1 MHAQCGFIWFGRG
14 QFVSTRSL
22 GIGKRFFDIC
32 TREVLCADHAVRRH
46 VCPTHGRV
54 VFVLWFV
61 PAACGCRTRDLTYVS
76 GFSMCNR
83 HRSRRQHDGLGDGF
97 GADRAGLHAVQS
109 CVFVVAPGRG
119 FEIENLHVVARGQAG
134 ELGCKLGQ
142 LGNTGFRTEQGLF
155 VIQQFG
161 FQKIAVDIH
170 HHHDIN
176 RFTAVSAHRL
186 KIYGLKHIGFEFRLG
201 IRFCGIFCEQRPQR
215 HVRLNIANQVLVG
228 KQLVYVL
235 FDQQAGPG

>member
-1 MHAQCGFIWFGRG
+1 MVG
-14 QFVSTRSL
+14 QHL
-22 GIGKRFFDIC
+22 G
-32 TREVLCADHAVRRH
+32 
-46 VCPTHGRV
+46 PTHGCV
-54 VFVLWFV
+54 VFVLRFV
-61 PAACGCRTRDLTYVS
+61 PAACGRCAGYLPYVC

-109 CVFVVAPGRG
+109 SVFVVAPGRG
-119 FEIENLHVVARGQAG
+119 FEIENLHVVARGQTG

-142 LGNTGFRTEQGLF
+142 LGNTSFRSEQGLF

-176 RFTAVSAHRL
+176 RFAAVSAHRFE
-186 KIYGLKHIGFEFRLG
+186 IYGFEHIGFEFRLG

-215 HVRLNIANQVLVG
+215 HVRLYVTNQVLVG

-235 FDQQAGPG
+235 FDQQTGPG